1 MGDIIKPLDSIVNE
15 SWEKGKRWIVFYIA
29 ECYKMGLITSLRT
42 DRPVMATVHINVPY
56 PMLLKRHD
64 FAIGN
69 RIHPEIY
76 FSGDDL
82 DTLDKKE
89 GRRLAETLHQ
99 NQLEITFHSPFMD
112 LSPGGVDRKVKE
124 VTLDRFSKVIELA
137 EFFKP
142 KNIVF
147 HPGYEKW
154 KFDGNVSLWLESSLE
169 TWRPLVKQAASN
181 GLTLAIENVFEE
193 TPDSLA
199 LLLKEIHSP
208 HFRFCFDTGHHHV
221 FSKVSLP
228 VWIEVLG
235 DYLSEVH
242 LHDNHGERDD
252 HLPMGE
258 GGFDFDEF
266 FRLLAHRSLKPILT
280 LEPHEEAHLRRG
292 LEAVKKYIK

>member
-1 MGDIIKPLDSIVNE
+1 
-15 SWEKGKRWIVFYIA
+15 
-29 ECYKMGLITSLRT
+29 
-42 DRPVMATVHINVPY
+42 MAAIQINVPY
-56 PMLLKRHD
+56 PMLLHRID
-64 FAIGN
+64 FAVKNQIN
-69 RIHPEIY
+69 PEIY
-76 FSGDDL
+76 FSGEDL
-82 DTLDKKE
+82 DQCRNSDIQ
-89 GRRLAETLHQ
+89 RVAEVLHQ
-99 NQLEITFHSPFMD
+99 HQLKITFHAPFMD

-124 VTLDRFSKVIELA
+124 VTVDRFLKVIELA

-154 KFDGNVSLWLESSLE
+154 RFDGNVNLWLESSLE

-221 FSKVSLP
+221 FSKVPLSD
-228 VWIEVLG
+228 WIEVLG
-235 DYLSEVH
+235 EYLMEVH

-252 HLPMGE
+252 HLPIGE

-266 FRLLAHRSLKPILT
+266 FRLLAPRSLKPILT
-280 LEPHEEAHLRRG
+280 LEPHEETHLRRG
-292 LEAVKKYIK
+292 LEAVKKYLQ